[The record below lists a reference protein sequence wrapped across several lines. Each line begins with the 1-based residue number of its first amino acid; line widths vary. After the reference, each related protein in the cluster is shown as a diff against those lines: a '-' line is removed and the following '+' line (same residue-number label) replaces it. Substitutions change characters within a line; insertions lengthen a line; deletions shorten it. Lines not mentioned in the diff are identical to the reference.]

1 MSISR
6 LAGLLQRT
14 IGLDAA
20 SIGTSAIER
29 AVQTRRGVCN
39 LATANLYWD
48 LASSSEAELQ
58 RLVEEV
64 VIPETWF
71 FRDREAFAALTQYA
85 LEEWSQERTEE
96 PRRLLSVP
104 CSTGEEPYSMAM
116 ALLDA
121 GLTAESFRIDAV
133 DVSTRAIAC
142 AHEARFGRNSFR
154 GADLGFRERHFER
167 VGTDY
172 RVADAVR
179 RQVEF
184 RQGNLFSGEGLP
196 GVATYHAVFCRNLL
210 IYFDRAGQD
219 HAVRALRQLLA
230 PGALLF
236 VGPSESALLLSHD
249 FVSMKM
255 PLAFAFRERLQTE
268 PTSPTIVAVV
278 GAPRGTRAHPRR
290 GVPPRERAASAA
302 APDAGLDSAS
312 ALANQGRLA
321 EAAKLCA
328 AHLRTHTDSVP
339 ALHLMGLI
347 CSAQGDL
354 ATAAQHYRKALYL
367 DPNHLDTLL
376 HLGLLL
382 EKQGDAPAA
391 RLLRE
396 RLQRATPQ
404 GEAS

>member
-1 MSISR
+1 MSIPR

-20 SIGTSAIER
+20 SIGTSAVER
-29 AVQTRRGVCN
+29 AVQTRLGVCK
-39 LATANLYWD
+39 LANANLYWE

-58 RLVEEV
+58 KLVEEV
-64 VIPETWF
+64 VVPETWF
-71 FRDREAFAALTQYA
+71 FRDREAFAVLTQFA
-85 LEEWSQERTEE
+85 LEEWSQERTEG

-121 GLTAESFRIDAV
+121 GLAAESFRIHAV

-154 GADLGFRERHFER
+154 GADLGFRDRHFER
-167 VGTDY
+167 TGTDY
-172 RVADAVR
+172 RLADAVR

-184 RQGNLFSGEGLP
+184 RQGNLFSGEALP
-196 GVATYHAVFCRNLL
+196 GAATYDAVFCRNLL

-219 HAVRALRQLLA
+219 QAVRALRQLLA
-230 PGALLF
+230 PEALLF

-255 PLAFAFRERLQTE
+255 PLAFAFRERLPTE
-268 PTSPTIVAVV
+268 PAPPTAAVTV
-278 GAPRGTRAHPRR
+278 GTHRTARAHPRR
-290 GVPPRERAASAA
+290 SGLRRERTVRAA
-302 APDAGLDSAS
+302 APDEGLDNAS

-321 EAAKLCA
+321 EAAQLCETY
-328 AHLRTHTDSVP
+328 LRRHTDSVP

-347 CSAQGDL
+347 CAARGDL